1 MVLIDLQV
9 DGPALC
15 SLNDA
20 CRMLPSGGLQEEAQE
35 HSFYMRGSKG
45 LRGSPMV
52 NFRAH
57 FLRSL
62 VAFTTYVFADWH
74 IFILHLICSS
84 LLSCRSPRHPSLS
97 HPAIFMS
104 STKAT
109 NSSYTSFSD
118 GRSSS
123 PAYRYKPVGIVNE
136 FNTCF
141 LNSTFQAVRDFFS
154 DTCMDH

>member
-84 LLSCRSPRHPSLS
+84 LLSCRPPRHPSPLPS
-97 HPAIFMS
+97 RHLYVQHQSNQLLLHLLFGRTIFIPRIPLQ
-104 STKAT
+104 A
-109 NSSYTSFSD
+109 
-118 GRSSS
+118 GW
-123 PAYRYKPVGIVNE
+123 YRERVQYMLLKLYLPG
-136 FNTCF
+136 C
-141 LNSTFQAVRDFFS
+141 A
-154 DTCMDH
+154 

>member
-84 LLSCRSPRHPSLS
+84 LLSCRSPRHPSPLPS
-97 HPAIFMS
+97 RHLHVQHQSNQLLLHLLFGRTIFIPRIPLQ
-104 STKAT
+104 A
-109 NSSYTSFSD
+109 
-118 GRSSS
+118 GW
-123 PAYRYKPVGIVNE
+123 YRERVQYMLLKLYLPG
-136 FNTCF
+136 C
-141 LNSTFQAVRDFFS
+141 A
-154 DTCMDH
+154 

>member
-9 DGPALC
+9 DGRALC

-84 LLSCRSPRHPSLS
+84 LLSCRSPRHPSPLPS
-97 HPAIFMS
+97 RHLYVQHQSNQLLLHLLFGRTIFIPRIPLQ
-104 STKAT
+104 A
-109 NSSYTSFSD
+109 
-118 GRSSS
+118 GW
-123 PAYRYKPVGIVNE
+123 YRERIQYMLLKLYLPG
-136 FNTCF
+136 C
-141 LNSTFQAVRDFFS
+141 A
-154 DTCMDH
+154 

>member
-9 DGPALC
+9 DCPALC

-20 CRMLPSGGLQEEAQE
+20 CRILPSGGLQEEAQE

-62 VAFTTYVFADWH
+62 VAFNTTYVFADWY
-74 IFILHLICSS
+74 IFNLHLICCS
-84 LLSCRSPRHPSLS
+84 LLSCRSPRHPSSLPS
-97 HPAIFMS
+97 RHLYVHHQSNQLFLHLLFGRTIFIP
-104 STKAT
+104 
-109 NSSYTSFSD
+109 
-118 GRSSS
+118 RI
-123 PAYRYKPVGIVNE
+123 P
-136 FNTCF
+136 
-141 LNSTFQAVRDFFS
+141 LQARWYCERVQYMLLKLYLPG
-154 DTCMDH
+154 CA

>member
-1 MVLIDLQV
+1 MILIDLQV
-9 DGPALC
+9 DCPALC
-15 SLNDA
+15 PLNDA

-35 HSFYMRGSKG
+35 PLFYMRGARACAG
-45 LRGSPMV
+45 LRWSISG
-52 NFRAH
+52 
-57 FLRSL
+57 
-62 VAFTTYVFADWH
+62 H
-74 IFILHLICSS
+74 ISCGPLS
-84 LLSCRSPRHPSLS
+84 LLLHTYSLTGIYS
-97 HPAIFMS
+97 FFTSSGPHFCPVAPLATPPLYHPAIFMS